1 VAISFFQLFGVDPI
15 PNNFNFDL
23 HFMVLAMENIFQK
36 INVLSEKHR
45 DYIAQNLSK
54 LVKIKS
60 LSTQE
65 KDVQL
70 ELKHQMEE
78 AGFDEVKIDG
88 LGNVIGRIGTGKRI
102 LAIDGHM
109 DTVDIGNQDNWSFDP
124 LGGEIKNGF
133 VHGRGSVDQKGGP
146 AAFVTTGRILKELG
160 FSEDITIY
168 FVGSVIEEDCDGL
181 CWKYIIENDKIKP
194 DFVISTEPT
203 NLNVYRGQRGRMEM
217 QVHFYG
223 VSSHG
228 SAPERG
234 KNAIYMASKAALEIE
249 KLNDR
254 LKGDEFLG
262 KGSIT
267 ITEIISKSPSL
278 CAVSDYARI
287 HIDRRLTTGE
297 TKDTAVKEIE
307 NLIKGSDSKVEL
319 LNYSEKAYT
328 GLEYGMEKYYPTWT
342 VPLDHEVV
350 KTGVSAY
357 KKLFG
362 KEPKVDKWTFSTN
375 GIMICGVYGIPTIG
389 FGPGNEVLA
398 HAPDEKV
405 PVSDLVAASAFY
417 AAFVYDLCQYKR

>member
-1 VAISFFQLFGVDPI
+1 M
-15 PNNFNFDL
+15 N
-23 HFMVLAMENIFQK
+23 AMDNIFQK
-36 INVLSEKHR
+36 INELSEKYR
-45 DYIAQNLSK
+45 DYTAQNLSK
-54 LVKIKS
+54 LVKIQS
-60 LSTQE
+60 LCTKE
-65 KDVQL
+65 RDVQL
-70 ELKHQMEE
+70 ELKRQMAE

-88 LGNVIGRIGTGKRI
+88 LGNVIGHIGKGAKI

-109 DTVDIGNQDNWSFDP
+109 DTVDIGNRDNWSFDP
-124 LGGEIKNGF
+124 LGGEIKDGF

-146 AAFVTTGRILKELG
+146 AAFVTAGRILKELK
-160 FSEDITIY
+160 FNKDITVY
-168 FVGSVIEEDCDGL
+168 FVGSVMEEDCDGL
-181 CWKYIIENDKIKP
+181 CWKYIVEEDKIKP

-203 NLNVYRGQRGRMEM
+203 NLNIYRGQRGRMEM
-217 QVHFYG
+217 EVHFYG

-234 KNAIYMASKAALEIE
+234 KNAIYMASGIALEIE
-249 KLNDR
+249 KLNER
-254 LKGDEFLG
+254 LKEDEFLG

-267 ITEIISKSPSL
+267 ITEIVSKSPSL

-307 NLIKGSDSKVEL
+307 ELIKGYNARVEL

-328 GLEYGMEKYYPTWT
+328 GIEYGMEKYYPTWK
-342 VPLDHEVV
+342 VPVEHELVQS
-350 KTGVSAY
+350 GVNTY
-357 KKLFG
+357 KELFG
-362 KEPKVDKWTFSTN
+362 KEAKVDKWTFSTN
-375 GIMICGVYGIPTIG
+375 GIMTCGVYKIPTIG

-417 AAFVYDLCQYKR
+417 AAIVYDICQ